1 MYALDNNVI
10 MMKSYI
16 LTRLLDIVRMEL
28 ETTLHLWLGQYTFAG
43 AGQFARMTQEQKW
56 SIVEEPLGLI
66 K

>member
-28 ETTLHLWLGQYTFAG
+28 ETTLHL
-43 AGQFARMTQEQKW
+43 
-56 SIVEEPLGLI
+56 
-66 K
+66 